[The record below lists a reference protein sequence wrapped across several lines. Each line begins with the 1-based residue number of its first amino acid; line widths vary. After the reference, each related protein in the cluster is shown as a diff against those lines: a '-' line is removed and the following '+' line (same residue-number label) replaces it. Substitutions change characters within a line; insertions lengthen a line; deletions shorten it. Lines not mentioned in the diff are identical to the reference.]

1 MTDKQRIRLMQQ
13 FFRGVIMLNF
23 REKREELEKI
33 MISPKGV
40 CSVRS
45 RGRVVPEQESEVR
58 TCFQRDV
65 DRIIHSKSFRRLMH
79 KTQVFLHP
87 EGDHYRTRLTHTIE
101 VGRIA
106 RTIARALELNEDLT
120 EAIALGHDLGH
131 TPFGHAGERALNDI
145 LSEEGGF
152 RHADQSLRVVDRI
165 EKEGKGLNLT
175 YEVRNGIAMHTAS
188 RMPETQEGQIV
199 RIADRTAYINHDVD
213 DAVRAGILHNSDI
226 PEEIKCALGDNYSV
240 RIDTMIKDI
249 INSSLSSE
257 RISMSPSISF
267 VFDSFH
273 SFMFE
278 YVYTNVRAKSE
289 EKKVYGI
296 LSGIFEYYVKNPE
309 KLPADFL
316 MIAEADGLRRAV
328 ADYVS
333 GMTDK
338 YAMSLYSELFIPE
351 AWQVK

>member
-1 MTDKQRIRLMQQ
+1 MSE
-13 FFRGVIMLNF
+13 F
-23 REKREELEKI
+23 REKREALERV
-33 MISPKGV
+33 MISERGVRAENSKGRA
-40 CSVRS
+40 VR
-45 RGRVVPEQESEVR
+45 EAESDVR

-65 DRIIHSKSFRRLMH
+65 DRISHSKSFRRLMH
-79 KTQVFLHP
+79 KTQVFLQP
-87 EGDHYRTRLTHTIE
+87 EGDHYRTRLTHTFE
-101 VGRIA
+101 VSRIA

-145 LSEEGGF
+145 LADEGGF
-152 RHADQSLRVVDRI
+152 VHADQSLRVVDRV
-165 EKEGKGLNLT
+165 EKEGNGLNLT
-175 YEVRNGIAMHTAS
+175 YEVRNGIMTHTS
-188 RMPETQEGQIV
+188 GRMPETLEGQIV

-213 DAVRAGILHNSDI
+213 DALRAGILREADI
-226 PEEIKCALGDNYSV
+226 PEEFICAFGDNYSA
-240 RIDTMIKDI
+240 RLDTIIKDI
-249 INSSLSSE
+249 ITMSASGG
-257 RISMSPSISF
+257 RICMSPGASF

-278 YVYTNVRAKSE
+278 NVYTNNRAKKE

-296 LSGIFEYYVKNPE
+296 LAGLFEYYVKNPDM
-309 KLPADFL
+309 LPSDFRL
-316 MIAEADGLRRAV
+316 LAEQDGLRRSA

-338 YAMSLYSELFIPE
+338 YAMSQYSELFIPE